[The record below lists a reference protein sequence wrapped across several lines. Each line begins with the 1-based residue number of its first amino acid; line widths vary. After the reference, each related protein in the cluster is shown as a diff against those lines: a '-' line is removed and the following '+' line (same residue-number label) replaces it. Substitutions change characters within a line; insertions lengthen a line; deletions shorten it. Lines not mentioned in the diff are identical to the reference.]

1 MKKLGFLAV
10 LTILLG
16 TNAFGAAP
24 GVGSYAELG
33 AAMQIPVSIPSDF
46 IVGCKR
52 LPTAQGR
59 CNINDD
65 EVLQISGTGCYVC
78 EDGYCGSG
86 HVVAVA
92 GRATI
97 RNNGGTYTD
106 SLYECY
112 RGGFG
117 YNDKWTKIGTIP
129 YCTGAESRKN
139 DNNAEKRL
147 FNITAGTAYDI
158 TNGASVSVASSSDV
172 CFDYACKDGY
182 TRINGQNVCV
192 KLNAQCT
199 DKDGKKHTTGT
210 ALPNQDCAKA
220 NVAQSTVY
228 KLTSLSNLRD
238 GALCTATC
246 ESGGWSITLNDDACV
261 DKYQPNSTKK
271 QCVKTQAAINDDNAT
286 AARRNKC
293 TNSGGTWSGGKC
305 TCSASKNLRLS
316 NGECVCTNE
325 NYKRNGDQCVLTD
338 IAQEKKDCEA
348 AASTGAYWQ
357 DNECKCENP
366 QHEWRAKKCQLKTYI
381 AACDKITGAHW
392 VNNECKCQNA
402 NQEINSER
410 TACVASAS
418 FTVSQ
423 DINNAYSQ
431 LTAIHN
437 TFRDKKSVWKDAEGN
452 FNTARLASDSIAGV
466 VLGTAGGLITS
477 HVVKKNQVEN
487 GFEDIKCTI
496 GGQNVAEWGDQFRV
510 GIQ

>member
-1 MKKLGFLAV
+1 MKKTWFLAV
-10 LTILLG
+10 LTIMLG

-33 AAMQIPVSIPSDF
+33 AAMQIPVSIPSDL
-46 IVGCKR
+46 IMGCKR

-112 RGGFG
+112 RGGLG
-117 YNDKWTKIGTIP
+117 YNDKWIKIGTIP

-271 QCVKTQAAINDDNAT
+271 QCVKTQAAINDDNAA

-305 TCSASKNLRLS
+305 ICNADKNLRLS
-316 NGECVCTNE
+316 NGECVCTDS
-325 NYKRNGDQCVLTD
+325 NYERDGDKCVLTNP
-338 IAQEKKDCEA
+338 AQKQKDCEA
-348 AASTGAYWQ
+348 AASTGAYWDGQ
-357 DNECKCENP
+357 DCKCENP
-366 QHEWRAKKCQLKTYI
+366 QHEWNVRAKKC
-381 AACDKITGAHW
+381 
-392 VNNECKCQNA
+392 
-402 NQEINSER
+402 
-410 TACVASAS
+410 
-418 FTVSQ
+418 
-423 DINNAYSQ
+423 
-431 LTAIHN
+431 
-437 TFRDKKSVWKDAEGN
+437 
-452 FNTARLASDSIAGV
+452 
-466 VLGTAGGLITS
+466 
-477 HVVKKNQVEN
+477 
-487 GFEDIKCTI
+487 
-496 GGQNVAEWGDQFRV
+496 
-510 GIQ
+510 